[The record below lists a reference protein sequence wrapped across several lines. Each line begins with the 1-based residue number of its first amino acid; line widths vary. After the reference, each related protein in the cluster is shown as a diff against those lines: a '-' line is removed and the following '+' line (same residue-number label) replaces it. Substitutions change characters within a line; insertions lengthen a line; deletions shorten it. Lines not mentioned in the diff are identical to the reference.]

1 MRFLEEGLEAILQ
14 LHAIPR
20 QLILAPG
27 HGAPETL
34 RHIGHKAERQLV
46 RHQPLD
52 QSLGIGEISLPAVP
66 AMIRLRLREMQR
78 AGGRPGVHPRTLRRL
93 PVAFQRVPHRAP
105 VLRGRLHHDFFDLV
119 LDQPLGQEAQL
130 AGRRAELPPFK
141 LPVPFDFHVRD
152 HDRQHRLVHV
162 DSCDPIGHTHLH
174 RRERRACRDGLTQG
188 HRLSHDDAHLFAQAR
203 TLRIIQYDGVSA
215 SIV

>member
-14 LHAIPR
+14 LHPIPR

-27 HGAPETL
+27 HRAPQTL
-34 RHIGHKAERQLV
+34 RDIRHKAERQLV
-46 RHQPLD
+46 RDQPFHQA
-52 QSLGIGEISLPAVP
+52 LGIREISLPARP

-78 AGGRPGVHPRTLRRL
+78 AGGRPGVHSTTLRRL

-105 VLRGRLHHDFFDLV
+105 VLRGRLHHDLFDLV

-130 AGRRAELPPFK
+130 AGRRAELPPCK

-152 HDRQHRLVHV
+152 DDRQHRLMHI
-162 DSCDPIGHTHLH
+162 DSCDPIRHTHLH
-174 RRERRACRDGLTQG
+174 HGKSGERAVMVSLRVTGYRRRRPLIR
-188 HRLSHDDAHLFAQAR
+188 SSAHAPDHP
-203 TLRIIQYDGVSA
+203 I
-215 SIV
+215 